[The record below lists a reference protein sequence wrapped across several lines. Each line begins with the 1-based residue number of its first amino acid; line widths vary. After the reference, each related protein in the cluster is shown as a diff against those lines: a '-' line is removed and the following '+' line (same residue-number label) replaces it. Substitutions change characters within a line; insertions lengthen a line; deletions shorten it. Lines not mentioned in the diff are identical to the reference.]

1 MSEQPEKWE
10 IYLSKADFDRQRSD
24 PRLPVILNLARIVNV
39 LNFCFRTLLQSKDDG
54 TPAEQ
59 RQYFN
64 SFLFACGILYEG
76 LKVANTLGKRF
87 GDRDSFRNGFGR
99 LLKDKETKRLL
110 ETVLNPMRNKIVFH
124 FEEDVMK
131 TTVQELDLESY
142 SFVVGSGQASG
153 DAYYELADTTAIN
166 FIIGNPDSK
175 EEASQSFRETVKS
188 ITQVLS
194 GYTDSANVLIVDVL
208 RELNWKRRESPK
220 DS

>member
-1 MSEQPEKWE
+1 MS
-10 IYLSKADFDRQRSD
+10 S
-24 PRLPVILNLARIVNV
+24 
-39 LNFCFRTLLQSKDDG
+39 
-54 TPAEQ
+54 
-59 RQYFN
+59 
-64 SFLFACGILYEG
+64 
-76 LKVANTLGKRF
+76 
-87 GDRDSFRNGFGR
+87 
-99 LLKDKETKRLL
+99 KRLL

-166 FIIGNPDSK
+166 FIIGDPDIREESK
-175 EEASQSFRETVKS
+175 DEASHAFRETVKS

-208 RELNWKRRESPK
+208 RKLNWKRREAPK